1 MRCGIC
7 HPSTATGVAETPPF
21 AAEPN
26 HAIQAARTA
35 MDANE
40 TSRQNSTIEEGT
52 EFGLDEAGDVP
63 VTFALSSEKRF
74 QMSGDHLV

>member
-1 MRCGIC
+1 
-7 HPSTATGVAETPPF
+7 
-21 AAEPN
+21 
-26 HAIQAARTA
+26 